1 MEDCSVSDEISEI
14 CWFCKKGR
22 HEDCMKEMPVN
33 AKSEGPHE
41 CTFDTKLIL
50 CKCSHGKWNKLNYD
64 KKFWNK
70 YADENESRNN
80 EEFTKFLTD
89 LARSLHCTSILEIGC
104 GTGVDLRKFDNSF
117 EIHGV
122 DLNEHALE
130 LARKNIPNG
139 KFYKEN
145 ITKLPFEDASIDFIF
160 THKLLNYLDDD
171 ILDNGVSEMFR
182 VAKKYIVNC
191 ELFGETEDMVNH
203 EMKFRNMLK
212 RWLDYKVKVVSNV
225 NMHEEIEPEQVRFTL
240 LRKLQ

>member
-1 MEDCSVSDEISEI
+1 
-14 CWFCKKGR
+14 
-22 HEDCMKEMPVN
+22 MK
-33 AKSEGPHE
+33 
-41 CTFDTKLIL
+41 
-50 CKCSHGKWNKLNYD
+50 YD
-64 KKFWNK
+64 KDFWNK

-80 EEFTKFLTD
+80 EGFTKFLTD
-89 LARSLHCTSILEIGC
+89 LASSLHCTSILEIGC
-104 GTGVDLRKFDNSF
+104 GTGIDLRRFDDSF

-122 DLNEHALE
+122 DLNHHALE
-130 LARKNIPNG
+130 LAKKNIPNG

-145 ITKLPFEDASIDFIF
+145 ITKLPFEDSSVDFVF

-191 ELFGETEDMVNH
+191 ELFGESEEMIND
-203 EMKFRNMLK
+203 EMKFRNMQK
-212 RWLDYKVKVVSNV
+212 RWLNYKVKIVSNV